1 MVEHKIAEKD
11 MIRLVEEVS
20 KLDDERKRQ
29 LDKAEVAKIL
39 NELSLPSELLDEA
52 LERLQRKKRE
62 QKSMYTLLGIS
73 VFLALLGAAVA
84 FIVISS
90 SNAVQQS
97 YNNVTAND
105 AYISQNAEGA
115 SPISEVAPG
124 QTVYAQVT
132 LHNVPVNSK
141 LPMHAR
147 WYKPDGSIIKENSW
161 LTRET
166 ASSNWNTHAKCV
178 IPSDA
183 PVGKWMVEFSLG
195 GRPVISKIFIV
206 K

>member
-1 MVEHKIAEKD
+1 MVEHKIAERD

-20 KLDDERKRQ
+20 KLDNERKDQ
-29 LDKAEVAKIL
+29 LDKAEVARIL
-39 NELSLPSELLDEA
+39 DSLGLPTELLDDA
-52 LERLQRKKRE
+52 LLRLRKKQNAE
-62 QKSMYTLLGIS
+62 QSRKYVLIG
-73 VFLALLGAAVA
+73 VLGALIIAASA
-84 FIVISS
+84 FFFIST
-90 SNAVQQS
+90 NNGVVQGL
-97 YNNVTAND
+97 YAKVTATD
-105 AYISQNAEGA
+105 AYFSQNAEGSA
-115 SPISEVAPG
+115 QISDVSPG

-141 LPMHAR
+141 LPMHAK
-147 WYKPDGSIIKENSW
+147 WYKPDGSILKENSW
-161 LTRET
+161 VTRET
-166 ASSNWNTHAKCV
+166 TSSNWNTHAKCV